1 LRPNI
6 PPEANRQPAAQR
18 SLWPAS
24 QFALYLCRPHEVKT
38 RPVLAVLFLLLA
50 PALSKAAELKQQ
62 AVQAWEIYV
71 READMHMEKRASGQS
86 PFLWVDEKPDR
97 VQRVR
102 AGEVLVAPV
111 DSDGPHTVPHGLI
124 HDWIGA
130 MFLPNAKLDDV
141 MGVLYDY
148 DHYKD
153 FYKPMVVKSKLLERT
168 NDHAKITL
176 LMMQKAFSVTAAV
189 ETENEVRIVR
199 VDANRG
205 YSISHSVR
213 VQEIAEYGQPRE
225 HALPEGQGPGYVWR
239 VFSLSRLERR
249 DGGVYVE
256 METIAMSR
264 GIPLALRWMIRPLVD
279 ALPRNTLLATLKDT
293 RDAVGD
299 EIQAASTKTRTL
311 AQATGADDWSR

>member
-1 LRPNI
+1 MRPNI
-6 PPEANRQPAAQR
+6 PLEANGQPAAKR
-18 SLWPAS
+18 TLWPAS

-38 RPVLAVLFLLLA
+38 KAVLAVLFLLLA
-50 PALSKAAELKQQ
+50 PALSEAAELRQQ
-62 AVQAWEIYV
+62 AVQAWDIYV
-71 READMHMEKRASGQS
+71 REAAMRMQKRASGQS

-97 VQRVR
+97 LHRVQ
-102 AGEVLVAPV
+102 AGEVLVAPG
-111 DSDGPHTVPHGLI
+111 DSDNPHTVPRGLI

-130 MFLPNAKLDDV
+130 LFLPNAKLDDV

-168 NDHAKITL
+168 NDQAKITL

-189 ETENEVRIVR
+189 ETENDVRIVR
-199 VDANRG
+199 LDAARS
-205 YSISHSVR
+205 YSISRSVR
-213 VQEIAEYGQPRE
+213 AQEIADYGQPRE
-225 HALPEGQGPGYVWR
+225 HLLPEGQGPGYLWR

-264 GIPLALRWMIRPLVD
+264 GIPLALRWMIKPLVE
-279 ALPRNTLLATLKDT
+279 ALPRNTLLATLTDT

-299 EIQAASTKTRTL
+299 EIQAVSMKTRTL
-311 AQATGADDWSR
+311 AQATGADDWGR